1 MHIAGVRLWYIAAA
15 INVGSAKLTRI
26 HIDPATQFFVDEAGR
41 ARIFH
46 GVNAVEKVG
55 GVFFDMFR
63 MDSPSLILRSIDG
76 SLHMLRWRRSTPS
89 CQDLMYSGVS
99 PQ

>member
-15 INVGSAKLTRI
+15 INIGSAKLTRI
-26 HIDPATQFFVDEAGR
+26 HIDPATQFFVDESGR

-63 MDSPSLILRSIDG
+63 MDSPPHLRSIDD

-89 CQDLMYSGVS
+89 CQDLMYNGVS
-99 PQ
+99 RR

>member
-1 MHIAGVRLWYIAAA
+1 MHVAVRLWYIAAA

-26 HIDPATQFFVDEAGR
+26 HIDPATQFFVDESGR

-63 MDSPSLILRSIDG
+63 MDSPSHSDQSMTLCTCLGGAVPPHPVRI
-76 SLHMLRWRRSTPS
+76 
-89 CQDLMYSGVS
+89 
-99 PQ
+99 